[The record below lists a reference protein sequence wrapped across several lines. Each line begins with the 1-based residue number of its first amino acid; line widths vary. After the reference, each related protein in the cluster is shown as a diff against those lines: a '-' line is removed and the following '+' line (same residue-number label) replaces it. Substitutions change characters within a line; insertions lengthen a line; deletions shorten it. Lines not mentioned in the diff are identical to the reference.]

1 MKKLVIFPI
10 VPCIVPD
17 IENGKINQITPGA
30 KVTHGQMI
38 KIDCKHQYEQPNN
51 VSISICNNGTWTQL
65 PKCVPGLY

>member
-1 MKKLVIFPI
+1 M
-10 VPCIVPD
+10 
-17 IENGKINQITPGA
+17 
-30 KVTHGQMI
+30 THGQMI